1 MGDGFGGGMIRPQMN
16 SNQFGNHM
24 GMPQQQQRNSRFDMP
39 SDIEFMR
46 PPQIKVKGARK
57 LPTHRRMDRP
67 VHNQNVNR
75 ARVRNGSRKKF
86 HNVTAS
92 LAMGPVQ
99 SGYNSPVSS
108 TTSSSQ
114 QHQHV
119 QPGKNKAKLSK
130 SQRARMRKR
139 LAKERKKEA

>member
-1 MGDGFGGGMIRPQMN
+1 
-16 SNQFGNHM
+16 
-24 GMPQQQQRNSRFDMP
+24 MP
-39 SDIEFMR
+39 SDIECMR

-57 LPTHRRMDRP
+57 LSTRKKMDRP
-67 VHNQNVNR
+67 VHKLNVNTT
-75 ARVRNGSRKKF
+75 RNRSRKF

-108 TTSSSQ
+108 TTTSSTGK
-114 QHQHV
+114 QHV
-119 QPGKNKAKLSK
+119 KLSK

-139 LAKERKKEA
+139 LAKERKKEAQQYYS